1 MAGIIRQPCDEGVIR
16 SSEARSLCTRKAGPW
31 VLAATILG
39 SSMAF
44 IDETAVTVALPT
56 IQKSLGAT
64 AVDAQ
69 WVVAAYTL
77 FLASLVLVGG
87 SVGDDLGRR
96 RVFSAGVVAREHG
109 GGALREQRRS
119 TPDLRRRV
127 GQAAGECEP
136 AARARRA
143 NPLPVR
149 AGSNPHPRQR

>member
-1 MAGIIRQPCDEGVIR
+1 MAHVIRQRCDEGVIG
-16 SSEARSLCTRKAGPW
+16 SKKADSPCAPNAAPW
-31 VLAATILG
+31 ILAATILG
-39 SSMAF
+39 FSMAF
-44 IDETAVTVALPT
+44 IDETAVTVALPA
-56 IQKSLGAT
+56 IRSALGAT

-109 GGALREQRRS
+109 GGTLREQRRS
-119 TPDLRRRV
+119 TPNLRRRV